1 MRAETRVNTLVGL
14 FESLFYLSPACLLP
28 PHSADRQTC
37 QHSACHAARIAFARR
52 KEYLNS
58 TKTNRQREVVMQ
70 NVLKSTAPSTL
81 ESLAARER
89 EAATKHRSE
98 MRSRRN
104 NVVAL
109 RRSMTKPGKS

>member
-1 MRAETRVNTLVGL
+1 
-14 FESLFYLSPACLLP
+14 
-28 PHSADRQTC
+28 
-37 QHSACHAARIAFARR
+37 
-52 KEYLNS
+52 
-58 TKTNRQREVVMQ
+58 MQ
-70 NVLKSTAPSTL
+70 NVRKSTAPSTL